1 MPKISPFPFGWRSV
15 ACGMS
20 SLQQGLFGSAKA
32 SGGMG
37 DKVVGSLSS
46 GYGHSAYGHSGYGHS
61 DSGYGN
67 DKSSGYGHSGGH
79 GHSGGYGH
87 SDHYGGHSG
96 YGGYHEEDKC
106 CPLVVD
112 FLCLAAILGAV
123 AGAALLLQRVIQIE
137 IMAPGK
143 RKRSLYSVGRK
154 QTFVLEGKLYLIE
167 EYGIVL
173 LLNGATY

>member
-1 MPKISPFPFGWRSV
+1 MEEVWDSEPQG
-15 ACGMS
+15 S
-20 SLQQGLFGSAKA
+20 SK
-32 SGGMG
+32 
-37 DKVVGSLSS
+37 DYVGSTFGKELQVISSGSGSGYGGHSGHSGYGNERSS
-46 GYGHSAYGHSGYGHS
+46 GYGHGHKGGHHSSYGGH
-61 DSGYGN
+61 
-67 DKSSGYGHSGGH
+67 SSGYGHSGG
-79 GHSGGYGH
+79 YGKK
-87 SDHYGGHSG
+87 D
-96 YGGYHEEDKC
+96 EC

-112 FLCLAAILGAV
+112 LLCLAAILGAI
-123 AGAALLLQRVIQIE
+123 AGAAALLARVIQIE